1 MWAADNQT
9 FVTGALDRSR
19 GLCQWNLNG
28 EKIYDWATL
37 HRVEDLTL
45 SPNGQW
51 LVAMDDKN
59 HVHVYNFVTRELEY
73 SIDMHNR
80 LTSVNI
86 SADSR
91 FLLINQQSGV
101 AELFDL
107 ASKESVLRYT
117 GHTGGAY
124 MLRSTFGGADES
136 FVVSGSEG
144 MLPAIMGGVPG
155 ANFLADGCIYIWH
168 KTTATLV
175 ERLTG
180 HQPRTNSITW
190 SPTDPC
196 LFASCGDDG
205 KIKVYVNRSTNPCH
219 SLEALLT
226 FAA

>member
-1 MWAADNQT
+1 VWAADNQT
-9 FVTGALDRSR
+9 FITGALDRSR
-19 GLCQWNLNG
+19 GLCQWNLSG
-28 EKIYDWATL
+28 EKIYDWATP

-51 LVAMDDKN
+51 LVAMDDRA
-59 HVHVYNFVTRELEY
+59 HVHVYNYVTRELEY
-73 SIDMHNR
+73 SLELRNR
-80 LTSVNI
+80 LTSVSI

-91 FLLINQQSGV
+91 FLLINQQNGV

-107 ASKESVLRYT
+107 ISREEVLRYM
-117 GHTGGAY
+117 GHTGGDF

-144 MLPAIMGGVPG
+144 KCLEAQSRRQNHPQR
-155 ANFLADGCIYIWH
+155 LTRCADGFIYIWH

-175 ERLTG
+175 KKLAG

-205 KIKVYVNRSTNPCH
+205 KVKV
-219 SLEALLT
+219 
-226 FAA
+226 